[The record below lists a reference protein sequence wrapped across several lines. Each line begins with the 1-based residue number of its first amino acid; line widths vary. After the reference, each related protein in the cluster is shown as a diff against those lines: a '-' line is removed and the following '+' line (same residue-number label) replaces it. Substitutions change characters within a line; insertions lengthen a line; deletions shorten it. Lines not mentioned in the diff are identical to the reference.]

1 MVHFKFYCHNPCD
14 EDNILLFRPV
24 IAPNVQN
31 AILAR
36 VTELLSGVAQFNI
49 ERQIISRTKQKNRK
63 RPIKNTKP
71 RDSVEEPPAEQ
82 GDSLPSTV
90 SDAPSTSS
98 PPAIL
103 RSITIGINEVT
114 KRLESHCQIPR
125 SKLPTSLDESME
137 PASGASSRIGV
148 VIVCKP
154 DIDPPLLVAH
164 IPHLVAACN
173 NVSRTSG
180 KMAKLVTLP
189 KGSELALS
197 QALGLRR
204 AAVLELDVSPAEM
217 DAS

>member
-1 MVHFKFYCHNPCD
+1 MVRFEFYCYNPCD
-14 EDNILLFRPV
+14 KDNIVLCRPV

-49 ERQIISRTKQKNRK
+49 ERQRISHTKQKNRK
-63 RPIKNTKP
+63 RPNKNTNLG
-71 RDSVEEPPAEQ
+71 DSVEEHPAEQ
-82 GDSLPSTV
+82 GDSLPTTV

-114 KRLESHCQIPR
+114 KRLESHCKIPR
-125 SKLPTSLDESME
+125 LKLPTSSDESME
-137 PASGASSRIGV
+137 PATRASSRIGV
-148 VIVCKP
+148 VVVCKP

-173 NVSRTSG
+173 NVSRSSG

-189 KGSELALS
+189 KGSEFALS

-204 AAVLELDVSPAEM
+204 AAVLELDVSTAEM